1 MGPEESDYLS
11 ARGSRCRGDIPE
23 GPT

>member
-1 MGPEESDYLS
+1 MGPEESDYLP
-11 ARGSRCRGDIPE
+11 ARGSKCRGGIPE